1 MWMKVAVITPY
12 YKTPDEWLLECH
24 QSVKA
29 QTHPC
34 THVLIADGY
43 PQAVV
48 DTLDAQ
54 HLCLP
59 VNIGDYGD
67 TPRGLGSVL
76 AISQGFDAIAYLD
89 ADNWYSPEHIATM
102 VALHEK
108 SGAAVITAARN
119 LHRLD
124 GTLLGCCRETNGEN
138 FVDTSCYFLTR
149 VAFPV
154 VPVWW
159 MMESW
164 MHAIDDRVVLTRI
177 RQAGLT
183 QAHSPLPTVAYRTA
197 FKFHYERFGETPPP
211 GTKTGKE
218 IFAAIER
225 AKRMQQARDAAR
237 NK

>member
-1 MWMKVAVITPY
+1 MKVAVITPY
-12 YKTPDEWLLECH
+12 YNTPDEWLLKCH

-34 THVLIADGY
+34 THVLIADGR
-43 PQAVV
+43 PQPMV
-48 DTLDAQ
+48 DTLEAQ
-54 HLCLP
+54 HLRLP

-89 ADNWYSPEHIATM
+89 ADNWYSPEHIATL

-108 SGAAVITAARN
+108 SGAAVISSARN

-124 GTLLGCCRETNGEN
+124 GTLLGRCSETNGET
-138 FVDTSCYFLTR
+138 FVDTNCYFLTR
-149 VAFPV
+149 VAFPI

-164 MHAIDDRVVLTRI
+164 MHAIDDRVVLMQI
-177 RQAGLT
+177 KQAGLT
-183 QAHSPLPTVAYRTA
+183 LAHSSLPTVAYRTA

-211 GTKTGKE
+211 GTKAGQE
-218 IFAAIER
+218 IFAA
-225 AKRMQQARDAAR
+225 MQRVRRRQQTMMSARP
-237 NK
+237 K